1 MNPYEPQL
9 SHIKSPTSPRSKRSK
24 KPWRVSNGLG
34 EPIHGTTGELRD
46 LFLVGGYYYNMVY
59 IYILPTI
66 KGYIIYILLL
76 MDINVGY

>member
-66 KGYIIYILLL
+66 KGYYIYILLL